1 MMRSYLRSAIAH
13 LRLKRDPIS
22 FARSRGVSIGHD
34 CRLLG
39 TQIGT
44 FGSEPYLVS
53 LADHV
58 TITSGVQFV
67 THDGGVW
74 IFRKEMPEIDV
85 FGPISVGNNVFIG
98 IRSIIMPGVHI
109 GDNCVIA
116 AGSIVTR
123 DVPDNSIAVGIP
135 ARVIGS
141 VEEYRTKTL
150 SKGTLIRSLPK
161 SEKRKWLEQHFDLKR
176 QL

>member
-1 MMRSYLRSAIAH
+1 
-13 LRLKRDPIS
+13 
-22 FARSRGVSIGHD
+22 
-34 CRLLG
+34 
-39 TQIGT
+39 
-44 FGSEPYLVS
+44 
-53 LADHV
+53 
-58 TITSGVQFV
+58 
-67 THDGGVW
+67 
-74 IFRKEMPEIDV
+74 MPEIDV